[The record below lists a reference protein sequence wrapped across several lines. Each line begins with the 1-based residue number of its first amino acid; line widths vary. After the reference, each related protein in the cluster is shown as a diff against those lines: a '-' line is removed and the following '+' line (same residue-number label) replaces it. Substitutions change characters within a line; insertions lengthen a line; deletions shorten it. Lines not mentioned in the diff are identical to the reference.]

1 MSPFLPALS
10 LALALSLPGM
20 LHAQDSPLSK
30 RFSSCMDKSG
40 GVTATMIDC
49 MAEET
54 ERQDARLN
62 KAYKALMA
70 SLNAPRKKQLQEAQ
84 RAWLKFRDGNCDFYF
99 DPDGGSLARVSAN
112 DCVMTMTAQRAR
124 ELEQLGP

>member
-1 MSPFLPALS
+1 MNNRTSTILLC
-10 LALALSLPGM
+10 LALVFPGV

-30 RFSSCMDKSG
+30 RFSACMDKSG
-40 GVTATMIDC
+40 GVTVTMIDC
-49 MAEET
+49 IAEET

-70 SLNAPRKKQLQEAQ
+70 SLSAPRKKQLQEAQ
-84 RAWLKFRDGNCDFYF
+84 RAWLKFRDGNCDFYH
-99 DPDGGSLARVSAN
+99 DPDGGTLARVSAN
-112 DCVMTMTAQRAR
+112 DCVMNMTAQRAR